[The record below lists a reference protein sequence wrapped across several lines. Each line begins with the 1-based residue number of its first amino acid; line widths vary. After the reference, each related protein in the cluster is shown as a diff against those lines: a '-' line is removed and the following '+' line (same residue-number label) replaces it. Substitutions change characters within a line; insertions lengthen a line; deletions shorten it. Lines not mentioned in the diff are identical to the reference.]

1 MKKYT
6 YTEKKD
12 TRSGFGAGLQQLGQT
27 NPNVVALFADL
38 IVSLKMDDFKCQ
50 FKVGR
55 FKCGCKTNL
64 EVHHLSYK
72 NLGNERFKELITLCH
87 RHHEIIHSQQGKK

>member
-1 MKKYT
+1 MPAKKRVDYQV
-6 YTEKKD
+6 YIKSEAWRKK
-12 TRSGFGAGLQQLGQT
+12 RLKR
-27 NPNVVALFADL
+27 
-38 IVSLKMDDFKCQ
+38 LKMDGFCCQ

-55 FKCGCKTNL
+55 FKCGAKTNL

-87 RHHEIIHSQQGKK
+87 KHHEQVHRK